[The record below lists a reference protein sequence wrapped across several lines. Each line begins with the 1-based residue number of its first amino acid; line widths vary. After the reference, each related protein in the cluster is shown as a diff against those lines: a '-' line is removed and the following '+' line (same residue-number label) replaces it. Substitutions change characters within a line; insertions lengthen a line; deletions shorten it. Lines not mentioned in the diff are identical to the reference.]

1 MSDPTNPQEVDRWV
15 LEQSSSPV
23 EWDHKAF
30 LYWDPQSLA
39 VVPVDSWRNEQF
51 GAVALTVSEGSLS
64 ERARITLG
72 PVAETGPPP
81 GCDIVDP
88 DGLDLAED
96 SELFWILQEGASF
109 MRCGDGSIRT
119 LPGHYCESLENFGF
133 PVDELGAFGVPQD
146 IVDDLVGGAVT
157 LDVCWPE
164 GGFDRQ
170 IRRSVVVGDVLWT
183 IGYRTVQ
190 SNDLGTLQPLGTVG
204 L

>member
-1 MSDPTNPQEVDRWV
+1 M
-15 LEQSSSPV
+15 
-23 EWDHKAF
+23 
-30 LYWDPQSLA
+30 
-39 VVPVDSWRNEQF
+39 
-51 GAVALTVSEGSLS
+51 
-64 ERARITLG
+64 
-72 PVAETGPPP
+72 
-81 GCDIVDP
+81 
-88 DGLDLAED
+88 
-96 SELFWILQEGASF
+96 
-109 MRCGDGSIRT
+109 
-119 LPGHYCESLENFGF
+119 
-133 PVDELGAFGVPQD
+133 DELGAFGVPQD